1 VGQGLGARVLAA
13 VGRALIA
20 AGMVVLLFA
29 GYQLWGTGLSEARA
43 QDDLADEFTRRLES
57 LPASVDPGVGAPGT
71 TAPAGAPSGDLAGDR
86 TLEDLVELVRPRPG
100 GPVARLLIP
109 RIGLDKVVVEG
120 VEDDHLRTGPGHFPD
135 TPLPGQAG
143 NAAIAGHRTTYGAP
157 FYDLDLLQPGDEIRV
172 RTVLGDATYRVA
184 GTRIVSPDQIDV
196 VGDLGDNRLTL
207 SACHPKYS
215 AAQRIIV
222 WATLE
227 SRPLPAVAGPGSPST
242 TTPASPAPTSPAP
255 VGAVTTT
262 TGGTDLGAGADGPG
276 ADLLTGDSSA
286 WPGTISW
293 SLATLFTAAATW
305 TIAVQLDRRRA
316 GRRAVRRW
324 TIYALGSPVVLACLF
339 VCFTFVERL
348 LPQY

>member
-1 VGQGLGARVLAA
+1 MLAA

-20 AGMVVLLFA
+20 AGVVVLLFA

-57 LPASVDPGVGAPGT
+57 LPASADPGVAAPGT
-71 TAPAGAPSGDLAGDR
+71 TAPVGDPNGDLAGDR

-120 VEDDHLRTGPGHFPD
+120 VEDEFLRTGPGHFPD
-135 TPLPGQAG
+135 TPLPGQTG

-184 GTRIVSPDQIDV
+184 GTKIVSPDQIDV

-227 SRPLPAVAGPGSPST
+227 SRPLPAIGSPGSPAGPST
-242 TTPASPAPTSPAP
+242 TSPAGPAPTSPAP
-255 VGAVTTT
+255 AGAVTTT
-262 TGGTDLGAGADGPG
+262 TAPTDPGDGGPGGDGPG

-305 TIAVQLDRRRA
+305 TIAVQVERRR
-316 GRRAVRRW
+316 GERRAWRRW